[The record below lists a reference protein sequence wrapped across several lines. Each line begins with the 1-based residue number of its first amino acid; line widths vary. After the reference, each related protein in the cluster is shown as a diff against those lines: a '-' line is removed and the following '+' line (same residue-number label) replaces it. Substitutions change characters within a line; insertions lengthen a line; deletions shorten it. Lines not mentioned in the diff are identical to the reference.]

1 MQILQD
7 DTAMTA
13 IATLRNRG
21 YSSDDVCRALAHAQA
36 RHALSARM
44 TGLAE
49 EARIMGHLFVHEGS
63 LAWPA
68 SLALSD
74 EGVTAANAYLD
85 SKGELPVPPPLQHRA
100 GHEHEG
106 AYLRA
111 VHASSDA
118 RPWRE
123 EATDMKDGLGLQVRD
138 LNGGTHV
145 QFVQDGKVLANWY
158 PSKGTTVMGN
168 LRGPLCITGED
179 VLAWL
184 KAV

>member
-1 MQILQD
+1 MTIFQD
-7 DTAMTA
+7 DTAMAA

-36 RHALSARM
+36 QVDQPLPILVS
-44 TGLAE
+44 E
-49 EARIMGHLFVHEGS
+49 
-63 LAWPA
+63 
-68 SLALSD
+68 
-74 EGVTAANAYLD
+74 
-85 SKGELPVPPPLQHRA
+85 SKFRA
-100 GHEHEG
+100 GHEREG

-123 EATDMKDGLGLQVRD
+123 EATDMTDGLGLQILD

-168 LRGPLCITGED
+168 LRGPRCITGED
-179 VLAWL
+179 VVTWL
-184 KAV
+184 KGL